1 MIKKLGSISRT
12 KSLHPRISAIRA
24 THFSLLDSPR
34 QMKPSTLFKPLSHN
48 PTTAPFLAFRPGLSF
63 KFGEFREIPS
73 TRLRLCSFIFLPP
86 LSAHTCIKGFLA
98 ILFPCEDSRHP
109 LLPTCHSSALKL
121 NHDQLIASLKRDL
134 ERLLRSW
141 WILVWSIWD
150 YKFWKTFVDY
160 LFFFVDWNFYIRL
173 LWFFFSFPWQW
184 NTKKYCD
191 RELDEFM
198 AISRVVY
205 SSVCFDRCFRTKFW
219 KPAILTLVIKK

>member
-73 TRLRLCSFIFLPP
+73 TRLRPCSFIFPPP

-141 WILVWSIWD
+141 WVLVWSIWD

-160 LFFFVDWNFYIRL
+160 LSMIEIFIFDCCGFFFLFHDNETPRNIVIVNWTSSWQFLELFIRRFASIDVSERNFENQQ
-173 LWFFFSFPWQW
+173 LWHW
-184 NTKKYCD
+184 
-191 RELDEFM
+191 
-198 AISRVVY
+198 
-205 SSVCFDRCFRTKFW
+205 
-219 KPAILTLVIKK
+219 

>member
-73 TRLRLCSFIFLPP
+73 TRLRPCSFIFPPP

-109 LLPTCHSSALKL
+109 LLFYLPLSSSEIKSRSA
-121 NHDQLIASLKRDL
+121 NCFVWKRDL
-134 ERLLRSW
+134 ERLLRNW
-141 WILVWSIWD
+141 WVLVWSIWD

-160 LFFFVDWNFYIRL
+160 LSMIEIFIFDCCDFFFLFHDNETARNIVIVNWTSSWQFLELFICRFASIDVSERNFENQQ
-173 LWFFFSFPWQW
+173 F
-184 NTKKYCD
+184 
-191 RELDEFM
+191 
-198 AISRVVY
+198 
-205 SSVCFDRCFRTKFW
+205 
-219 KPAILTLVIKK
+219 

>member
-48 PTTAPFLAFRPGLSF
+48 PTAAPFLAFRPGLSF

-73 TRLRLCSFIFLPP
+73 TRLRPCSFIFPP
-86 LSAHTCIKGFLA
+86 LFLHTRALKGS
-98 ILFPCEDSRHP
+98 SRSFSLVKIQDP
-109 LLPTCHSSALKL
+109 SSSTCHSSALKL

-160 LFFFVDWNFYIRL
+160 LSMIEIFIFDCCDFFFLFHDNETPRNIVIVNWTSSWQFLELFIRRFASIDVSERNFEN
-173 LWFFFSFPWQW
+173 QQ
-184 NTKKYCD
+184 
-191 RELDEFM
+191 
-198 AISRVVY
+198 
-205 SSVCFDRCFRTKFW
+205 FW
-219 KPAILTLVIKK
+219 HW

>member
-63 KFGEFREIPS
+63 KFGEFGEIPS
-73 TRLRLCSFIFLPP
+73 TRLRPCSFIFPPP
-86 LSAHTCIKGFLA
+86 LSAHTCIKGFLV

-141 WILVWSIWD
+141 WVLVWSIWD

-160 LFFFVDWNFYIRL
+160 LSMIEIFIFDCCDFFFLFHDNETPRNIVIVNWTSSWQFLELFIRRFASIDVSERNFENQQ
-173 LWFFFSFPWQW
+173 LWHW
-184 NTKKYCD
+184 
-191 RELDEFM
+191 
-198 AISRVVY
+198 
-205 SSVCFDRCFRTKFW
+205 
-219 KPAILTLVIKK
+219 

>member
-1 MIKKLGSISRT
+1 MIEKLGSISRT

-24 THFSLLDSPR
+24 TYFSLLDSPR

-73 TRLRLCSFIFLPP
+73 TRLRPCSFIFPPP

-98 ILFPCEDSRHP
+98 ILLPCEDSRHP
-109 LLPTCHSSALKL
+109 LLPACHSSALKL
-121 NHDQLIASLKRDL
+121 NHDQLIASFEKEIWRDYWEADEFWYGVYEIINFGKLLLIIYQWLKFL
-134 ERLLRSW
+134 Y
-141 WILVWSIWD
+141 SI
-150 YKFWKTFVDY
+150 V
-160 LFFFVDWNFYIRL
+160 VI
-173 LWFFFSFPWQW
+173 FFSFPWQW

-198 AISRVVY
+198 AISRVIY

>member
-73 TRLRLCSFIFLPP
+73 TRLRPCSFIFPPP

-109 LLPTCHSSALKL
+109 LLPACHSSVLKL

-160 LFFFVDWNFYIRL
+160 LSMIEIFIFDCCDFFFLFHDNETARNIVIVNWTSSWQFLELFIRRFASIDVSERNFEN
-173 LWFFFSFPWQW
+173 QQ
-184 NTKKYCD
+184 
-191 RELDEFM
+191 
-198 AISRVVY
+198 
-205 SSVCFDRCFRTKFW
+205 FW
-219 KPAILTLVIKK
+219 HW